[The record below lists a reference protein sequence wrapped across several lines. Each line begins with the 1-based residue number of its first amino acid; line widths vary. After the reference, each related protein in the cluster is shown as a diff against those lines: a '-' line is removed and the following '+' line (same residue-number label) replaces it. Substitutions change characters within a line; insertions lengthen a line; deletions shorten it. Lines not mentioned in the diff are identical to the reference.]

1 MSKKTIVVFGATG
14 AQGGG
19 LAQAIL
25 NDANTEFSVRAVTR
39 DVNSDK
45 ARALAAMGAEVVAG
59 DGTGECGGCTV
70 LVDGKDSICSC
81 LTLAVEVEGRHI
93 TTVGGLTRDGEL
105 HPIQQAFIDEGA
117 IQCGYCTPGM
127 VMKTASILANNPT
140 PSEDEIRRGLE
151 GNICRCTGYEKIVRA
166 VQRASRM
173 IDNSQLRK
181 AGGMG

>member
-1 MSKKTIVVFGATG
+1 MKTRMIKLNVNGKEHRLEVPVNRT
-14 AQGGG
+14 
-19 LAQAIL
+19 LLQAL
-25 NDANTEFSVRAVTR
+25 RDDLKMTET
-39 DVNSDK
+39 K
-45 ARALAAMGAEVVAG
+45 YGC
-59 DGTGECGGCTV
+59 GTGECGGCTV

-81 LTLAVEVEGRHI
+81 LTLAVEAEGRHI

-140 PSEDEIRRGLE
+140 PSEEEIRRGLE

-166 VQRASRM
+166 VQRAGRM
-173 IDNSQLRK
+173 IENSQLRK